1 MISCNLTHLESDSFE
16 GIENTLTKISAASK
30 EGSGIG
36 LTLVQHIV
44 EVLKGEITVE
54 SKENSGST
62 FIVSFPVSNDSH

>member
-1 MISCNLTHLESDSFE
+1 
-16 GIENTLTKISAASK
+16 
-30 EGSGIG
+30 
-36 LTLVQHIV
+36 LVQHIV

>member
-1 MISCNLTHLESDSFE
+1 VKFDYHGSN
-16 GIENTLTKISAASK
+16 K

-44 EVLKGEITVE
+44 ELLKGKITVE

-62 FIVSFPVSNDSH
+62 FRVSIPVSSDSH